1 MNDFLRDLIKD
12 KAILSNRSM
21 EDIVKGILEEIF
33 LPSNSSMK
41 DIIMLHLYEHDG
53 VGHTVSAIFQATSG
67 GIDWKAKNSN
77 FLPLV
82 EFCQEHQKHSV
93 RLTDSEAG
101 YLRSNLRLLLEHLPN
116 KKALELNDIIVLL
129 KDGASEFN
137 TENLYQFLI
146 RNWGELNSWSATYRA
161 LYALTSTTG
170 TWTEDAETRCSL
182 LKILKEIS
190 EEWESPDMQ
199 G

>member
-101 YLRSNLRLLLEHLPN
+101 YLRSNLRLLLEHLPDR
-116 KKALELNDIIVLL
+116 KALELNLL
-129 KDGASEFN
+129 NDRTIEFN
-137 TENLYQFLI
+137 SENLYQLLLEH
-146 RNWGELNSWSATYRA
+146 WETLKCWSVTYRT
-161 LYALTSTTG
+161 LYSLASAPG
-170 TWTEDAETRCSL
+170 TWPEDAVTRLKL

-190 EEWESPDMQ
+190 KEWESPDMQ